1 MESDKLILD
10 ACCGSRMFW
19 FDKHNPLVLFVD
31 KRSETLTAKDKDRIR
46 TIDVKPDVIAF
57 YKCNHAKY
65 RKYAD
70 EWLNNLTDAQIEGF
84 ERQRIGQIDKSK
96 CV

>member
-1 MESDKLILD
+1 MKY
-10 ACCGSRMFW
+10 
-19 FDKHNPLVLFVD
+19 
-31 KRSETLTAKDKDRIR
+31 
-46 TIDVKPDVIAF
+46 TISKIHIYRCLPPWWYITAF

>member
-1 MESDKLILD
+1 MVQDVYGRGTEREKQEKENELNNKNKMNKGITLE
-10 ACCGSRMFW
+10 W
-19 FDKHNPLVLFVD
+19 L
-31 KRSETLTAKDKDRIR
+31 RSE
-46 TIDVKPDVIAF
+46 F
-57 YKCNHAKY
+57 NKCNHAKY

-84 ERQRIGQIDKSK
+84 ERQHTGQIDKSK

>member
-1 MESDKLILD
+1 MVQDVYGRGTEREKQEKENELNNKKYMNKGI
-10 ACCGSRMFW
+10 
-19 FDKHNPLVLFVD
+19 
-31 KRSETLTAKDKDRIR
+31 TLEWLRLE
-46 TIDVKPDVIAF
+46 F

>member
-1 MESDKLILD
+1 MVQDVYGRGTEREKQEKENELNNKNKMNKEI
-10 ACCGSRMFW
+10 
-19 FDKHNPLVLFVD
+19 
-31 KRSETLTAKDKDRIR
+31 TLEWLRLE
-46 TIDVKPDVIAF
+46 F

-84 ERQRIGQIDKSK
+84 ENQRIGQIDKSK

>member
-1 MESDKLILD
+1 MCQFINSNIIQNGTIMKQ
-10 ACCGSRMFW
+10 
-19 FDKHNPLVLFVD
+19 
-31 KRSETLTAKDKDRIR
+31 KDI
-46 TIDVKPDVIAF
+46 TIEWLRFEF

-84 ERQRIGQIDKSK
+84 EKQRIGQIDKSK

>member
-1 MESDKLILD
+1 MVQDVYGRGTEREKQEKENELNNKNKMNKEI
-10 ACCGSRMFW
+10 
-19 FDKHNPLVLFVD
+19 
-31 KRSETLTAKDKDRIR
+31 TLEWLRLE
-46 TIDVKPDVIAF
+46 F
-57 YKCNHAKY
+57 NKCNHAKY
-65 RKYAD
+65 RKYDD

>member
-1 MESDKLILD
+1 MKQTDI
-10 ACCGSRMFW
+10 
-19 FDKHNPLVLFVD
+19 
-31 KRSETLTAKDKDRIR
+31 TLEWLRLE
-46 TIDVKPDVIAF
+46 F
-57 YKCNHAKY
+57 NKCNHAKY

-70 EWLNNLTDAQIEGF
+70 EWLNNLTDAQIDGF

>member
-1 MESDKLILD
+1 MNIHQIVPRSD
-10 ACCGSRMFW
+10 CTSF
-19 FDKHNPLVLFVD
+19 
-31 KRSETLTAKDKDRIR
+31 
-46 TIDVKPDVIAF
+46 
-57 YKCNHAKY
+57 AKY

-84 ERQRIGQIDKSK
+84 EKQRIGQIDKSK

>member
-1 MESDKLILD
+1 MIMEQKNI
-10 ACCGSRMFW
+10 
-19 FDKHNPLVLFVD
+19 
-31 KRSETLTAKDKDRIR
+31 
-46 TIDVKPDVIAF
+46 TIEWLRLEF

-84 ERQRIGQIDKSK
+84 ERHARLYYFGIYRDSL
-96 CV
+96 CWCR

>member
-1 MESDKLILD
+1 MIMEQ
-10 ACCGSRMFW
+10 
-19 FDKHNPLVLFVD
+19 
-31 KRSETLTAKDKDRIR
+31 KDI
-46 TIDVKPDVIAF
+46 TI
-57 YKCNHAKY
+57 
-65 RKYAD
+65 

>member
-1 MESDKLILD
+1 MEQKNI
-10 ACCGSRMFW
+10 
-19 FDKHNPLVLFVD
+19 
-31 KRSETLTAKDKDRIR
+31 
-46 TIDVKPDVIAF
+46 TIEWLRLEF

-84 ERQRIGQIDKSK
+84 ENQRIGQIDKSK

>member
-1 MESDKLILD
+1 MNKEITLEWL
-10 ACCGSRMFW
+10 RLE
-19 FDKHNPLVLFVD
+19 FD
-31 KRSETLTAKDKDRIR
+31 
-46 TIDVKPDVIAF
+46 
-57 YKCNHAKY
+57 KCNHAKY